1 MPTYNGKTYPYT
13 KAGKAAAAKAKARKT
28 KRGTQG
34 PTDGLAGGKPPVL
47 GGRPK
52 RKIGAQGPTDGLAG
66 GKRPVLGGRPK
77 RKVGINPPKPG
88 KGRRGPIRTMGKR
101 K

>member
-13 KAGKAAAAKAKARKT
+13 KAGKAAAAKAKARKR
-28 KRGTQG
+28 KAGT
-34 PTDGLAGGKPPVL
+34 
-47 GGRPK
+47 
-52 RKIGAQGPTDGLAG
+52 QGPTDGLAG

-77 RKVGINPPKPG
+77 RKVGINPPKRG
-88 KGRRGPIRTMGKR
+88 KPRRGPSRTMGKR